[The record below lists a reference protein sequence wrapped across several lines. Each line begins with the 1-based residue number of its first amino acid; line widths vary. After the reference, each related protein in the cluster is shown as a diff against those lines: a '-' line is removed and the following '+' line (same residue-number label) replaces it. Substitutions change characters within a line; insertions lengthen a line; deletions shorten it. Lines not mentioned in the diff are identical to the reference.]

1 VRVGVTG
8 HSNLT
13 KATEQLVHDALRDL
27 LGRYSGDLVGVTC
40 LARGADQIFARAV
53 LDLGGQVEVI
63 LPAPDYR
70 DAKVKPD
77 NLAEFDGLLERA
89 SSVRYT
95 EHATSGREAYMAA
108 SKMLL
113 ESVDRLVAVW
123 DGLPASGYGG
133 TGDVVEHARKT
144 GVPVDVVWPD
154 GAERQ

>member
-13 KATEQLVHDALRDL
+13 EATEQLVYDALWDL
-27 LGRYSGDLVGVTC
+27 LGRYDGDLVGVTC

-53 LDLGGQVEVI
+53 LDSGGRVEVI

-77 NLAEFDGLLERA
+77 NLAEFDDLLGRA

-95 EHATSGREAYMAA
+95 GHATSGRQAYMAA

-123 DGLPASGYGG
+123 DGLPAGGYGG
-133 TGDVVEHARKT
+133 TGDVVEHARKI